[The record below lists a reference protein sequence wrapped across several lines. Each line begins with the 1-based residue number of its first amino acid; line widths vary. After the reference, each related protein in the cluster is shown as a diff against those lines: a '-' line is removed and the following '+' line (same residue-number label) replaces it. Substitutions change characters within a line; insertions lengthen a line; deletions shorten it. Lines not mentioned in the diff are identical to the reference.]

1 MKELWHDYMG
11 NSERWQKNSDEWVK
25 TMHKSRIKKEE
36 KNNATCDHED
46 FEWCDNCLTTVDGE
60 KIEPV

>member
-1 MKELWHDYMG
+1 MKELWHDYMS
-11 NSERWQKNSDEWVK
+11 NSEGWQKNSDEWVD
-25 TMHKSRIKKEE
+25 TMHKSRMKKEK
-36 KNNATCDHED
+36 KNAKCDHDD